1 MKPTHPQPNQARTD
15 MSETD
20 KAPPTMLKFS
30 GTPAE
35 IGVQIWDRLCNPAV
49 RAATALTGN
58 ELIQLYVG
66 LISAAL
72 GSMAAD
78 FGHAGAS
85 AMVRQLVD
93 AFEEVADE
101 LGSVTRQ

>member
-1 MKPTHPQPNQARTD
+1 
-15 MSETD
+15 MSEAD
-20 KAPPTMLKFS
+20 KVPPTMLKFS
-30 GTPAE
+30 GTPSE
-35 IGVQIWDRLCNPAV
+35 VGIQIWNRMCNPAV
-49 RAATALTGN
+49 RAASAMTAN
-58 ELIQLYVG
+58 ELVQLYAG

-101 LGSVTRQ
+101 LGATSPH